1 MNYMRSPYTD
11 NNTITLEHLN
21 TTKRIIRIFLILLIG
36 ASGLHAQKPT
46 LTLEQAYQLAR
57 MNAPTAQQLPL
68 LDEANRLQI
77 NNLNKNYLPTLEFN
91 AQATWQ
97 TDVTALP
104 IEIPIPGFEIPQQPK
119 DQYKATLDLRQTLWD
134 GGVTTQQK
142 VIQNASTQVEKQ
154 RTEVELYNLQSRVNQ
169 FYFNT
174 LLADEQLR
182 LNDILQSNLKA
193 RIQKAQAAVA
203 NGTSTKANLN
213 SLQAELLN
221 AEAQAIEI
229 RANRRTSIQSLSILL
244 KTNIAEETV
253 FTKTTESFTFNN
265 SNITRPELTLYQ
277 YQNQLLAAQSDL
289 IPTRNMPRF
298 SAFVTGGY
306 GRPGLNFLDNE
317 FTPYAILGA
326 SVRWNFSEFYNGKPN
341 NDRQLLT
348 LQQQQVDLQKQTF
361 LLNTN
366 TQLTQLNND
375 IARLQALLQKD
386 QQQIALRESIRQT
399 AEAQL
404 DNGIITSSDYLVEL
418 NAENQAKLN
427 LTVHELQL
435 QLAQA
440 NFKVALGQ

>member
-1 MNYMRSPYTD
+1 MRTVAYWQIAKSA
-11 NNTITLEHLN
+11 NH
-21 TTKRIIRIFLILLIG
+21 IIRIFLILLTG
-36 ASGLHAQKPT
+36 ASALRAQKPT

-57 MNAPTAQQLPL
+57 TNSPTAQQLPL
-68 LDEANRLQI
+68 LDETNRLQI
-77 NNLNKNYLPTLEFN
+77 NNLNKNYLPTLELN

-97 TDVTALP
+97 TDVTELP

-134 GGVTTQQK
+134 GGVTSQQK
-142 VIQNASTQVEKQ
+142 IIQNAATQVEKQ

-174 LLADEQLR
+174 LLADKQLR

-193 RIQKAQAAVA
+193 RIQKAQAAVN

-221 AEAQAIEI
+221 AEAQAIDI
-229 RANRRTSIQSLSILL
+229 RANRRTSIQSLALLL
-244 KTNIAEETV
+244 KTEIAEETTFV
-253 FTKTTESFTFNN
+253 KSTEQSTATTE
-265 SNITRPELTLYQ
+265 ITRPELTLYQ

-289 IPTRNMPRF
+289 ISTRNMPRF

-306 GRPGLNFLDNE
+306 GRPGLNFLDND
-317 FTPYAILGA
+317 FTPYALLGA
-326 SVRWNFSEFYNGKPN
+326 SVRWNFSEFYNGRQN

-348 LQQQQVDLQKQTF
+348 IQQQQVNLQKQTF

-375 IARLQALLQKD
+375 IARLQELLTKD

-404 DNGIITSSDYLVEL
+404 DNGIITSTDYLVEL